1 MKNNFSSLIANDELC
16 NYFASAIQAGSLSHA
31 YILLG
36 AKGTGKHTLSRLVAS
51 ALNCEN
57 KHNEST
63 PIPCYKCDS
72 CKKILGNIS
81 ADVTFVSR
89 EEDKA
94 TLGIDPIRFIKEDV
108 AFFPN
113 DGDYKIYIIE
123 DAHTM
128 TLQAQNAFLL
138 TLEEPPSYAIFIL
151 ICEHTE
157 TILETIKSRAP
168 LLRTEPVGNEEIR
181 KYLLKHS
188 QDAQRLAT
196 SAKNE
201 LDAIISIANGSIGRA
216 IELTDEKARQPFVKQ
231 RETAKRLIDLTFS
244 KNTRGLIELFVT
256 LPQKQDELIPIIN
269 CAETALRDL
278 ILLKKNEDAVLC
290 FYSDRDAAAEKA
302 YGISLSSLL
311 SLYSKLGNTKET
323 LMRNANIKLTLTA
336 LLANIQ

>member
-1 MKNNFSSLIANDELC
+1 MVLPMTEIVGNEGLRRRLC
-16 NYFASAIQAGSLSHA
+16 GEILGGTISHA
-31 YILLG
+31 YILSG
-36 AKGTGKHTLSRLVAS
+36 ARGSGKHTVAMMCAA
-51 ALNCEN
+51 ALACEN
-57 KHNEST
+57 KGKDGYAL
-63 PIPCYKCDS
+63 PCTKCPS
-72 CKKILGNIS
+72 CRKILEGKS
-81 ADVTFVSR
+81 PDVITIEKNGASVKVDQIR
-89 EEDKA
+89 E
-94 TLGIDPIRFIKEDV
+94 LGRSVKS
-108 AFFPN
+108 FPN
-113 DGDYKIYIIE
+113 ELEHKIYIIE
-123 DAHTM
+123 DTHTM
-128 TLQAQNAFLL
+128 TPQAQNALLL
-138 TLEEPPSYAIFIL
+138 TLEEPPQYVIFFL
-151 ICEHTE
+151 LCEAE
-157 TILETIKSRAP
+157 EKLLETIKSRAP

-216 IELTDEKARQPFVKQ
+216 IELTDEKARQPLVKQ

-278 ILLKKNEDAVLC
+278 ILLKKSEDAVLC
-290 FYSDRDAAAEKA
+290 FYSDREAAAEKA